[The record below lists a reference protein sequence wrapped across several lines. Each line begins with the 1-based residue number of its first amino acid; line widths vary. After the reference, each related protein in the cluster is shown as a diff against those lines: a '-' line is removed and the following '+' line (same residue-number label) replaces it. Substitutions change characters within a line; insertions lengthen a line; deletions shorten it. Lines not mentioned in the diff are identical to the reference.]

1 MLNKK
6 KVIIFVIIG
15 ILIIVGLVF
24 LIKQFVVINPEEEIS
39 QEYIP
44 QAEISDEDL
53 RKTIV
58 ALYFAEKESGTLVQ
72 EGRLIDAKLLL
83 ENPYETLIQM
93 LILGPEASSY
103 ERLIPEGTL
112 LNKVELKGEVLEV
125 DFSKDFLNFKDD
137 TYKEKAIESI
147 QKTVSALSEVNGVKI
162 FVEGEEIVWSRLF
175 WIITKILIY
184 SDLKLLY
191 IKIYLLIFTDFRIK
205 S

>member
-58 ALYFAEKESGTLVQ
+58 ALYFAEKESGALVQ

-162 FVEGEEIVWSRLF
+162 FVEGEEIV
-175 WIITKILIY
+175 
-184 SDLKLLY
+184 
-191 IKIYLLIFTDFRIK
+191 
-205 S
+205 

>member
-6 KVIIFVIIG
+6 KIIIFAIIG
-15 ILIIVGLVF
+15 IIIIVGLVF
-24 LIKQFVVINPEEEIS
+24 LIKQFVVINPENEIS
-39 QEYIP
+39 QEYTP

-103 ERLIPEGTL
+103 EKLIPDGTM
-112 LNKVELKGEVLEV
+112 LNRVELKGEILEI
-125 DFSKDFLNFKDD
+125 DFTKDFLNFTDEAHKQ
-137 TYKEKAIESI
+137 KAIESI
-147 QKTVSALSEVNGVKI
+147 QKTVSSLSEVNGIKI
-162 FVEGEEIVWSRLF
+162 FVEGEEV
-175 WIITKILIY
+175 TA
-184 SDLKLLY
+184 
-191 IKIYLLIFTDFRIK
+191 
-205 S
+205 

>member
-39 QEYIP
+39 QEYTP

-58 ALYFAEKESGTLVQ
+58 ALYFAEKESGALVQ

-137 TYKEKAIESI
+137 TYKEKAIDSI

-162 FVEGEEIVWSRLF
+162 FVEGEEIV
-175 WIITKILIY
+175 
-184 SDLKLLY
+184 
-191 IKIYLLIFTDFRIK
+191 
-205 S
+205 

>member
-39 QEYIP
+39 QEYTP

-58 ALYFAEKESGTLVQ
+58 ALYFAEKESGALVQ

-162 FVEGEEIVWSRLF
+162 FVEGEEIV
-175 WIITKILIY
+175 
-184 SDLKLLY
+184 
-191 IKIYLLIFTDFRIK
+191 
-205 S
+205 